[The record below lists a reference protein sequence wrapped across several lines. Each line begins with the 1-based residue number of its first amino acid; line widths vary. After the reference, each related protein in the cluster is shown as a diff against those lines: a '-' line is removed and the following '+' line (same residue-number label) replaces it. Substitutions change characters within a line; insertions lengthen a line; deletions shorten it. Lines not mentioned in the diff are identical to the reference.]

1 MIKNQQAGYTYTME
15 SLKIGSIQ
23 HLLGLSEYMCFV
35 ELEREQK
42 ETIVVR
48 TDDALVE
55 SEMV

>member
-1 MIKNQQAGYTYTME
+1 MIQNQQADYTYTIE

-23 HLLGLSEYMCFV
+23 HLLELSEYMCFV
-35 ELEREQK
+35 ELEQEQK